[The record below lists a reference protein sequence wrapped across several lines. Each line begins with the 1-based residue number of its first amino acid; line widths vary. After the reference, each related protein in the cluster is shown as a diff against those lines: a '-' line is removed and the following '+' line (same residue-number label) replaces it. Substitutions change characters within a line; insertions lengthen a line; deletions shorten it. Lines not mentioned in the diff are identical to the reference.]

1 MTVIVNLKGGTKT
14 QKKYA
19 KSMVEFCAKMLMP
32 RVSNLEINLHL
43 YKFKKD
49 DSYGYALA
57 TDDAD
62 ADRPREFNVE
72 INTDTRL
79 RRILETIGHEMVH
92 VKQFA
97 RGELYQSS
105 RTAKHR
111 WQGVWMRSE
120 KDYWDLPWEIEAHG
134 RECGLFVRWA
144 EEMGLG
150 NKAWTKDD

>member
-1 MTVIVNLKGGTKT
+1 MTVTVNLKGGTRT

-32 RVSNLEINLHL
+32 RVSNLEVNLHL

-79 RRILETIGHEMVH
+79 RRILETIAHEMVH

-105 RTAKHR
+105 KTAKHR
-111 WQGVWMRSE
+111 WQGIWMRSE
-120 KDYWDLPWEIEAHG
+120 KEYWDLPWEIEAHG

-144 EEMGLG
+144 EDMGFG

>member
-1 MTVIVNLKGGTKT
+1 MTVTVNLKGGTRT

-62 ADRPREFNVE
+62 PDRPREFNVE

-79 RRILETIGHEMVH
+79 RRILETVGHEMVH

-144 EEMGLG
+144 ESMGFG